1 MRGYD
6 LYIVKVD
13 RSRRLPRRNK
23 KYLRKFEAY
32 KPEGLKVPQPQ
43 TLRDRIAAREEPLTR
58 PDPIPAGVGETPR
71 PTPQSTPPAPNLE
84 DVPHR
89 AIPREDTTPQDVQMN
104 QPTETQQLQD
114 EDVELPQQW
123 TTDH

>member
-6 LYIVKVD
+6 QYIVKVD
-13 RSRRLPRRNK
+13 GSRRLTRRNR
-23 KYLRKFEAY
+23 KYLRKFEPY
-32 KPEGLKVPQPQ
+32 KPDGMNVPQPQ
-43 TLRDRIAAREEPLTR
+43 MLQDRVAVQEDPFIQL
-58 PDPIPAGVGETPR
+58 DPIPAREGETPR

-114 EDVELPQQW
+114 EDVELP
-123 TTDH
+123 